1 MDLENPPKIYLK
13 INKKHVNVA
22 NKFDRFKICPFKPS
36 VNGNGKGRQ
45 LTLILLNFCP

>member
-22 NKFDRFKICPFKPS
+22 NKFARLSLPLMATA
-36 VNGNGKGRQ
+36 KGD
-45 LTLILLNFCP
+45 N